1 MNREVLRH
9 QLRLSTF
16 GCCWWTDRTGVRN
29 DGHQLRTLM
38 SQCGESSALRSTTSI
53 LSTEPAALASSK
65 RGNMRYTAEAGHF
78 AGNIDNESSCPGGHR
93 GTSGPRFSS
102 PNRDDDQECR
112 WSGRRESNPR
122 SQLGNQE
129 RAYPGELQH
138 GKSPAQR
145 SECPSVNE
153 TEWQRPREE
162 RAMAT
167 CQQSWT
173 VARPLAR
180 RSRASRAEAIFVWA
194 GRLCGQE
201 EGRLRVLR
209 RSGPPAIDAKHLL
222 REAGMRE
229 PTRDHS

>member
-1 MNREVLRH
+1 MRRTTVPWEH
-9 QLRLSTF
+9 CGSTRRKRVADS
-16 GCCWWTDRTGVRN
+16 GHVRPSPP
-29 DGHQLRTLM
+29 GHL
-38 SQCGESSALRSTTSI
+38 
-53 LSTEPAALASSK
+53 P
-65 RGNMRYTAEAGHF
+65 GH
-78 AGNIDNESSCPGGHR
+78 
-93 GTSGPRFSS
+93 
-102 PNRDDDQECR
+102 